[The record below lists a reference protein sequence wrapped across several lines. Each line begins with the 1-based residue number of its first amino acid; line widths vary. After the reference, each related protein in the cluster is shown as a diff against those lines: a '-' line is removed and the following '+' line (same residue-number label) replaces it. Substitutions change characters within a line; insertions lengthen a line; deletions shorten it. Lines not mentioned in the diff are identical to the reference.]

1 MKFDRQSLL
10 RILESC
16 SAGLNTKD
24 SAEQSSCFI
33 IQDGMVTT
41 YNGEILC
48 QAAIQNDE
56 GVAFQCYGA
65 VPAKPLVETLRKSPD
80 EELDIR
86 AEESCITIKGVGRK
100 QRITMSPDVI
110 LDISEVERPEGFVD
124 LPPVFSEA
132 LLLAAATTTKDDPNF
147 ALNCVAITPKGL
159 QSTNKHA
166 ALRYLVATGRS
177 AGTVLVRGSSLS
189 NITGLGLAK
198 ASYGQE
204 FVWFQTYSGTKV
216 ALRLLDSEY
225 PDLTPIFAE
234 PMVTEFELPRTV
246 ADIVQRAIPFVA
258 ENATGKVVNVRLADN
273 LLVVEAKNAMGEFT
287 EEKPMLYEGQKVSF
301 VVNPTSLAELLRSGG
316 PVQVT
321 PSSLRTQGDG
331 YCLVVSAE
339 VGL

>member
-1 MKFDRQSLL
+1 
-10 RILESC
+10 
-16 SAGLNTKD
+16 
-24 SAEQSSCFI
+24 
-33 IQDGMVTT
+33 MVTT

-166 ALRYLVATGRS
+166 ALRSLVATGRS

-234 PMVTEFELPRTV
+234 PMVTEFE
-246 ADIVQRAIPFVA
+246 
-258 ENATGKVVNVRLADN
+258 
-273 LLVVEAKNAMGEFT
+273 
-287 EEKPMLYEGQKVSF
+287 
-301 VVNPTSLAELLRSGG
+301 
-316 PVQVT
+316 
-321 PSSLRTQGDG
+321 
-331 YCLVVSAE
+331 
-339 VGL
+339 